1 MSMLDHRLIPEPSL
15 KPTVLVVED
24 NPTNV
29 LLAQRL
35 LEKGGYRVVVASNGR
50 DGVEAAKQQ
59 LFDVIFMDVQMP
71 FLDGREATMEIR
83 RLEGW
88 AGQVPIVAFTA
99 SVMTHETRQCFE
111 AGMDDFIGKPF
122 RMDQLVEKCRYWINR
137 RPMTT
142 AQYAEAVSK

>member
-1 MSMLDHRLIPEPSL
+1 MSMLNPRSIPEPSC

-29 LLAQRL
+29 LLARRL
-35 LEKGGYRVVVASNGR
+35 LEKGGFSVVVASNGR
-50 DGVEAAKQQ
+50 EGLEAAKQQ
-59 LFDVIFMDVQMP
+59 VFDVIFMDVQMP
-71 FLDGREATMEIR
+71 VLDGCEATEEIR

-99 SVMTHETRQCFE
+99 SVMTEETRQCFE

-122 RMDQLVEKCRYWINR
+122 RIEQLVEKCQYWMNR
-137 RPMTT
+137 RPRATV
-142 AQYAEAVSK
+142 QYAEVV